1 MKHYL
6 FTLLFICCLYT
17 TSYAQ
22 LDVVED
28 HVKESTK
35 LMKEIS
41 EDSSKVKETPWSIKG
56 NTGINFS
63 QASFVNWV
71 AGGDNSFTGTAYFNV
86 RASYIQGRSAWNTDL
101 SLEYGGLWLI
111 DNNEYR
117 KNSDKIDFATK
128 YGYAMNKTLFASG
141 LFDFKTQF
149 SEGYDYKTSPA
160 TITSRFVAPAYSK
173 LSIGLDYKPTKV
185 FSLFMSPITGKMTF
199 VSDNSLAI
207 KYGMVDENNVILNPF
222 WFKIEP
228 GAFLKA
234 DVNWDIASNIN
245 LNTKADF
252 FTAYDNSFGDID
264 INWDLVV
271 SMKVNQF
278 IRTSISTSLKYDKDI
293 LIEGTPKV
301 QFREIIALG
310 IGYSF

>member
-101 SLEYGGLWLI
+101 SLEYGG
-111 DNNEYR
+111 
-117 KNSDKIDFATK
+117 
-128 YGYAMNKTLFASG
+128 
-141 LFDFKTQF
+141 
-149 SEGYDYKTSPA
+149 
-160 TITSRFVAPAYSK
+160 V
-173 LSIGLDYKPTKV
+173 
-185 FSLFMSPITGKMTF
+185 
-199 VSDNSLAI
+199 
-207 KYGMVDENNVILNPF
+207 MVD
-222 WFKIEP
+222 
-228 GAFLKA
+228 
-234 DVNWDIASNIN
+234 
-245 LNTKADF
+245 
-252 FTAYDNSFGDID
+252 
-264 INWDLVV
+264 
-271 SMKVNQF
+271 
-278 IRTSISTSLKYDKDI
+278 
-293 LIEGTPKV
+293 
-301 QFREIIALG
+301 
-310 IGYSF
+310 

>member
-1 MKHYL
+1 M
-6 FTLLFICCLYT
+6 
-17 TSYAQ
+17 
-22 LDVVED
+22 
-28 HVKESTK
+28 
-35 LMKEIS
+35 
-41 EDSSKVKETPWSIKG
+41 
-56 NTGINFS
+56 
-63 QASFVNWV
+63 
-71 AGGDNSFTGTAYFNV
+71 
-86 RASYIQGRSAWNTDL
+86 
-101 SLEYGGLWLI
+101 I

-141 LFDFKTQF
+141 LLDFKTQF

-234 DVNWDIASNIN
+234 DVNWDITSNIN